1 MSPMSNSSGD
11 QHTPPPASSRAMDA
25 TPTRQPT
32 NNYAAINTPIASA
45 KRPSKKRT
53 PVPSSSAKK
62 DGSGTT
68 SSSSGTTP
76 RTPIRTPKTPNNAS
90 CTSTTKARYTNLSPM
105 HNVKPV
111 PRDSH
116 HVVPAPQKV
125 KGSNSSGGE
134 DDHNNSNICCITA
147 TESSLSII
155 TEAPGAS
162 TTTTT
167 NTGTAENP
175 ASHSASWVG
184 RKVDALF
191 SPVLSFLNGSSSGGE
206 EEEGHDGC
214 LGGDG
219 GEQLA
224 VADDGEGASAKAN
237 LASSLIK
244 EKRSDGESEDGEEVQ
259 KMVREVLLQAKTDL
273 QKEEEYNSRTRTDT
287 FDDIP
292 CMTNTVSSGSNI
304 VDVDADG
311 DVAMADCYNHNHQQ
325 QPGVGGGDD
334 GAKEVNTDDIVDY
347 LKVTLNDDDEED
359 EEEYYDDEEED
370 DEEEFN
376 PYMFIKS
383 LPPYEYVLPPG
394 WRSRPKALP
403 PADPTSHP
411 ICLVLDLDETLVHCT
426 VEPVADA
433 DMVFPVEFN
442 GMNYQVHV
450 RCRPFLTEF
459 LEAVS
464 RKFEVVIFTA
474 SQQVYADKLLDKIDP
489 EGKYIRHRMFRDSC
503 LPVEGNYLKD
513 LTVLGRDLSK
523 AVLVDNSPHAFGY
536 QVDNG
541 IPIESWF
548 DDPKDKE
555 LLKLEK
561 FLRTLHGVEDV
572 RDVVRKTF
580 QTHLLVRNA

>member
-1 MSPMSNSSGD
+1 
-11 QHTPPPASSRAMDA
+11 
-25 TPTRQPT
+25 
-32 NNYAAINTPIASA
+32 
-45 KRPSKKRT
+45 
-53 PVPSSSAKK
+53 
-62 DGSGTT
+62 
-68 SSSSGTTP
+68 
-76 RTPIRTPKTPNNAS
+76 
-90 CTSTTKARYTNLSPM
+90 M

-116 HVVPAPQKV
+116 HVPAQ
-125 KGSNSSGGE
+125 GSEE
-134 DDHNNSNICCITA
+134 DGTTATATICCITA
-147 TESSLSII
+147 TESSLSVV
-155 TEAPGAS
+155 TEAPVAAP
-162 TTTTT
+162 
-167 NTGTAENP
+167 TAAAADAAAESP
-175 ASHSASWVG
+175 SSHSASWVG

-191 SPVLSFLNGSSSGGE
+191 SPVLSFLNGASGGE
-206 EEEGHDGC
+206 EEEG
-214 LGGDG
+214 DG
-219 GEQLA
+219 GGGEPLA
-224 VADDGEGASAKAN
+224 VDDGEGASSKADLTSL
-237 LASSLIK
+237 LAE
-244 EKRSDGESEDGEEVQ
+244 EKSDDDKNTSEEEEEVQ
-259 KMVREVLLQAKTDL
+259 KMVREALLQAKTDL

-292 CMTNTVSSGSNI
+292 GMTNTDSSGSNI
-304 VDVDADG
+304 VDADG
-311 DVAMADCYNHNHQQ
+311 DVAMADCYNHHQQ
-325 QPGVGGGDD
+325 RGGGGGVED
-334 GAKEVNTDDIVDY
+334 GEKVNADEIAEY
-347 LKVTLNDDDEED
+347 LKVTLNDHDEDEDED
-359 EEEYYDDEEED
+359 EEEYYDDEE
-370 DEEEFN
+370 DEEEDEFN

-383 LPPYEYVLPPG
+383 LPPYEYALPPG

-403 PADPTSHP
+403 PSDPNSHP

-513 LTVLGRDLSK
+513 LTILGRDLSK

-561 FLRTLHGVEDV
+561 FLRTLHGAEDV

>member
-1 MSPMSNSSGD
+1 MSNGDTNNGD
-11 QHTPPPASSRAMDA
+11 QRTPPPASRASSEA
-25 TPTRQPT
+25 TPTRPT
-32 NNYAAINTPIASA
+32 NNYASINTPIASA
-45 KRPSKKRT
+45 KRPTKKRT
-53 PVPSSSAKK
+53 PVPSSATKPMSTTSA
-62 DGSGTT
+62 GSGG
-68 SSSSGTTP
+68 SGGTP
-76 RTPIRTPKTPNNAS
+76 KTPIRTPKMTSNDNNNNTATTT
-90 CTSTTKARYTNLSPM
+90 TSKARYTNLSPM

-116 HVVPAPQKV
+116 HTIPATQKV
-125 KGSNSSGGE
+125 KGGAASGADENGTT
-134 DDHNNSNICCITA
+134 IAA
-147 TESSLSII
+147 TESSLSIA
-155 TEAPGAS
+155 TEAPPPPAAAAS
-162 TTTTT
+162 SGGESPSSS
-167 NTGTAENP
+167 N
-175 ASHSASWVG
+175 SASWVG
-184 RKVDALF
+184 RKVDAIF
-191 SPVLSFLNGSSSGGE
+191 SPVLSFLNGASAGGE
-206 EEEGHDGC
+206 EEDGVTTSSLSAGASADVEGSGTTTSS
-214 LGGDG
+214 
-219 GEQLA
+219 
-224 VADDGEGASAKAN
+224 SAKAN
-237 LASSLIK
+237 LSSLLTK
-244 EKRSDGESEDGEEVQ
+244 ENSESKSEVENEEVQ
-259 KMVREVLLQAKTDL
+259 KMVREALLQAKSDL
-273 QKEEEYNSRTRTDT
+273 QKEEEYNNSTRTRTDT

-292 CMTNTVSSGSNI
+292 GMTNTDSSGSNI
-304 VDVDADG
+304 VDADG
-311 DVAMADCYNHNHQQ
+311 DVAMADCYIHQQ
-325 QPGVGGGDD
+325 RGEDVEKVTAND
-334 GAKEVNTDDIVDY
+334 VTDY
-347 LKVTLNDDDEED
+347 LKVTLNDHL
-359 EEEYYDDEEED
+359 EEEEEEEEGYYDDEEED
-370 DEEEFN
+370 DEDEFN

-383 LPPYEYVLPPG
+383 LPPYEYALPPG

-403 PADPTSHP
+403 PADPDSHP

-459 LEAVS
+459 LDAVS

>member
-1 MSPMSNSSGD
+1 MAPMSNSDTNSNGN
-11 QHTPPPASSRAMDA
+11 HTPPPSSRSSAA
-25 TPTRQPT
+25 SAGSTTPTRPT
-32 NNYAAINTPIASA
+32 NNYASINTPIASA
-45 KRPSKKRT
+45 KRPTTKKRT
-53 PVPSSSAKK
+53 PVPSSATK
-62 DGSGTT
+62 GAGNSG
-68 SSSSGTTP
+68 GAP
-76 RTPIRTPKTPNNAS
+76 KTPIRTPKNDNNNNNNTTAS
-90 CTSTTKARYTNLSPM
+90 KARYTNLSPM

-116 HVVPAPQKV
+116 HVPAQ
-125 KGSNSSGGE
+125 GSEE
-134 DDHNNSNICCITA
+134 DGTTAATICCITA
-147 TESSLSII
+147 TESSLSVV
-155 TEAPGAS
+155 TEAPTVATTS
-162 TTTTT
+162 TAD
-167 NTGTAENP
+167 TAESP
-175 ASHSASWVG
+175 TSHSASWVG

-191 SPVLSFLNGSSSGGE
+191 SPVLSFLNGASGGE
-206 EEEGHDGC
+206 EEEG
-214 LGGDG
+214 DG
-219 GEQLA
+219 GGGEPLA
-224 VADDGEGASAKAN
+224 ADGGEGASSKADLTSFFAK
-237 LASSLIK
+237 
-244 EKRSDGESEDGEEVQ
+244 ETSDGDKNESEEEEEVQ
-259 KMVREVLLQAKTDL
+259 KMAKTDL

-292 CMTNTVSSGSNI
+292 GMTNTDSSGSNI
-304 VDVDADG
+304 VDADG
-311 DVAMADCYNHNHQQ
+311 DVAMADCYNHHQQ
-325 QPGVGGGDD
+325 RGGGGGVED
-334 GAKEVNTDDIVDY
+334 GEKVNADEIAEY
-347 LKVTLNDDDEED
+347 LKVTLNDHDEEEEED
-359 EEEYYDDEEED
+359 EEEYYDDEE
-370 DEEEFN
+370 DEEDEFN

-383 LPPYEYVLPPG
+383 LPPYEYALPPG

-403 PADPTSHP
+403 PSDPNSHP

-513 LTVLGRDLSK
+513 LTILGRDLSK

-561 FLRTLHGVEDV
+561 FLRTLHGAEDV

>member
-1 MSPMSNSSGD
+1 
-11 QHTPPPASSRAMDA
+11 
-25 TPTRQPT
+25 
-32 NNYAAINTPIASA
+32 
-45 KRPSKKRT
+45 
-53 PVPSSSAKK
+53 
-62 DGSGTT
+62 
-68 SSSSGTTP
+68 
-76 RTPIRTPKTPNNAS
+76 
-90 CTSTTKARYTNLSPM
+90 M

-116 HVVPAPQKV
+116 HIALKA
-125 KGSNSSGGE
+125 KGGAAADGIEENGST
-134 DDHNNSNICCITA
+134 ICCITA
-147 TESSLSII
+147 TESSLSIV
-155 TEAPGAS
+155 TEAPVAAAS
-162 TTTTT
+162 GTTAAAGGGVAGSESPSSSS
-167 NTGTAENP
+167 N
-175 ASHSASWVG
+175 SASWVG

-191 SPVLSFLNGSSSGGE
+191 SPVLSFLNGASAGGE
-206 EEEGHDGC
+206 EQD
-214 LGGDG
+214 DG
-219 GEQLA
+219 GC
-224 VADDGEGASAKAN
+224 DDKTSVEGGTSSAKAN
-237 LASSLIK
+237 LTSLLTK
-244 EKRSDGESEDGEEVQ
+244 EKSSDGGSTNEDEEEVQ
-259 KMVREVLLQAKTDL
+259 KMVREALLQAKTDL
-273 QKEEEYNSRTRTDT
+273 QKEEEYKLDSRTRTDT

-292 CMTNTVSSGSNI
+292 GMTNTDSSGSNI

-311 DVAMADCYNHNHQQ
+311 DVAMADCYIH
-325 QPGVGGGDD
+325 PRGGG
-334 GAKEVNTDDIVDY
+334 GAEVDEGGEKVTADTIADY
-347 LKVTLNDDDEED
+347 LKVTLNDDDVEEEE
-359 EEEYYDDEEED
+359 EEEYYDDEED
-370 DEEEFN
+370 DEDEFN

-383 LPPYEYVLPPG
+383 LPPYEYALPPG
-394 WRSRPKALP
+394 WRGRPKALP
-403 PADPTSHP
+403 PADPNSHP

-459 LEAVS
+459 LDAVS

>member
-1 MSPMSNSSGD
+1 
-11 QHTPPPASSRAMDA
+11 
-25 TPTRQPT
+25 
-32 NNYAAINTPIASA
+32 
-45 KRPSKKRT
+45 
-53 PVPSSSAKK
+53 
-62 DGSGTT
+62 
-68 SSSSGTTP
+68 
-76 RTPIRTPKTPNNAS
+76 
-90 CTSTTKARYTNLSPM
+90 M

-116 HVVPAPQKV
+116 HVPAAQ
-125 KGSNSSGGE
+125 GGE
-134 DDHNNSNICCITA
+134 EDGTTAAAICCITA
-147 TESSLSII
+147 TESSLSVV
-155 TEAPGAS
+155 TEAPVAATTS
-162 TTTTT
+162 TADTAA
-167 NTGTAENP
+167 TAESP
-175 ASHSASWVG
+175 SSHSASWVG

-191 SPVLSFLNGSSSGGE
+191 SPVLSFLNGASGGE
-206 EEEGHDGC
+206 EEEGD
-214 LGGDG
+214 DG
-219 GEQLA
+219 GEPLA
-224 VADDGEGASAKAN
+224 VDDGEGASSKADLTSLLAKEN
-237 LASSLIK
+237 
-244 EKRSDGESEDGEEVQ
+244 SDGDKNTSEEEEEVQ
-259 KMVREVLLQAKTDL
+259 KMVREALLQVSESCSLCSCDTLLYNQYYCILLSNNPSNYELDSNFTLHFPQKAKTDL

-292 CMTNTVSSGSNI
+292 GMTNTDSSGSNI
-304 VDVDADG
+304 VDADG
-311 DVAMADCYNHNHQQ
+311 DVAMADCYNHHQQ
-325 QPGVGGGDD
+325 RGGVED
-334 GAKEVNTDDIVDY
+334 GEKVNADEIAEY
-347 LKVTLNDDDEED
+347 LKVTLNDHDEDEDED
-359 EEEYYDDEEED
+359 EEEYYDDEE
-370 DEEEFN
+370 DEEDEFN

-383 LPPYEYVLPPG
+383 LPPYEYALPPG

-403 PADPTSHP
+403 PSDPNSHP

-513 LTVLGRDLSK
+513 LTILGRDLSK

-561 FLRTLHGVEDV
+561 FLRTLHGAEDV